1 MMMHMYG
8 GTRGH
13 THFLTSL
20 KRLPFFPR
28 SGSFLMVFALE
39 DHRPSPRPLRTLSV
53 SLGTLL
59 SFGARVADTME
70 VWEHSGG
77 LYSATRS
84 REMGRVRLCK
94 GQTPEERPRDSP

>member
-39 DHRPSPRPLRTLSV
+39 DHRPSP
-53 SLGTLL
+53 
-59 SFGARVADTME
+59 
-70 VWEHSGG
+70 
-77 LYSATRS
+77 
-84 REMGRVRLCK
+84 
-94 GQTPEERPRDSP
+94 